1 MIIWIASYPK
11 SGNTWIRSFLSSYIY
26 TNDGTFNFNLL
37 NKIDQFPLLK
47 YYNKINLYPKNLS
60 EAAQGW
66 VTAQQVINLDNKIH
80 FMKTH
85 NAMCTINGNPFTN
98 KENSLGAIY
107 IVRDPRDILISYSNF
122 LNMNYSETL
131 NELTRK
137 NNTSFLNDTVDTK
150 NIVGS
155 LMGSW
160 SENFNSWEKYNL
172 TKKII
177 IRYEDLISN
186 PYETF
191 LKIITYLNNLYG
203 LEINKKKI
211 QMSIESTKFVNL
223 QNLEKR
229 NMFFEK
235 SKNTKVFFREGKIK
249 QWEKKLDIKMLNKIK
264 EKFSKEMI
272 KLGYL

>member
-211 QMSIESTKFVNL
+211 QMSIESTQFVNL

-249 QWEKKLDIKMLNKIK
+249 QWEKKLDIKMINKIK

>member
-26 TNDGTFNFNLL
+26 TNNGTFNFNLL

-47 YYNKINLYPKNLS
+47 YYNKKKLYPKNLS
-60 EAAQGW
+60 EAAQDW

-131 NELTRK
+131 NELTRN

-155 LMGSW
+155 LIGSW

-211 QMSIESTKFVNL
+211 QMSIESTQFVNL

-249 QWEKKLDIKMLNKIK
+249 QWEKKLDIKIINKIK

>member
-26 TNDGTFNFNLL
+26 TNNGTFNFNLL

-47 YYNKINLYPKNLS
+47 YYNKIKLYPKNLS
-60 EAAQGW
+60 EAAQDW

-85 NAMCTINGNPFTN
+85 NAMCTINGNPLTN

-211 QMSIESTKFVNL
+211 QMSIESTQFVNL

-249 QWEKKLDIKMLNKIK
+249 QWEKKLDIKIINKIK

>member
-26 TNDGTFNFNLL
+26 TNNGTFNFNLL

-60 EAAQGW
+60 EAAQDW

-131 NELTRK
+131 NELTRN

-155 LMGSW
+155 LIGSW

-211 QMSIESTKFVNL
+211 QMSIESTQFVNL

-249 QWEKKLDIKMLNKIK
+249 QWEKKLDIKIINKIK